1 MSCAPKGTPRL
12 ARRLIIGLAALQAVL
27 VIVLILTEPLRE
39 SSRPGDLLPWLAA
52 EQAGQILAPAI
63 GRNAAGNLALQVTP
77 ELRDYM
83 QARPAFWFVV
93 TDGDRL
99 LRGGAVQDRNK
110 DVVDDDGVVVPS
122 RMSGQGAPM
131 LLATP
136 AGRVGA
142 MLGNAQSGLLEGL
155 AVWLADRLWHGL
167 VGLLLLA
174 LGNAVV
180 ILLLVRFLLRPVR
193 AAAAAAQALQ
203 PEQRGMALPEEG
215 VPAEI
220 LPLVSATNAAL
231 ARLEHAHAQQRR
243 FIANAAHELRTPI
256 AILTLRLDALPDDAL
271 RQRLQQDLQR
281 LTLLAVQL
289 LDLERLQHAGPPR
302 GRVEL
307 VALAREVMAEMA
319 PLAVDGGHELAFSS
333 ALPRLEVAGDEQAL
347 RSVFSNLI
355 GNALTHGGPANQVA
369 LRILADRS
377 LEVAD
382 RGPGIPPEARDKIF
396 EPFQRG
402 ARNGPGAGLGL
413 AIVRQVLQ
421 AHGAGIRLVEAG
433 IPDGGPDGGLG
444 GLPGACFRI
453 TF

>member
-1 MSCAPKGTPRL
+1 MPRGTPRL
-12 ARRLIIGLAALQAVL
+12 SRRLIIGLGLLQATLVL
-27 VIVLILTEPLRE
+27 ALIVTEPLRE
-39 SSRPGDLLPWLAA
+39 NNRPLNLLSWLAA

-63 GRNAAGNLALQVTP
+63 GRNAAGNLALQTTP
-77 ELRDYM
+77 ELRDYL
-83 QARPAFWFVV
+83 ASRPDFWFVV

-122 RMSGQGAPM
+122 RMSGQASPM
-131 LLATP
+131 LLVTP

-155 AVWLADRLWHGL
+155 SFWLADRLWHGL

-174 LGNAVV
+174 AGNALV
-180 ILLLVRFLLRPVR
+180 IVLGVRFLLRPVR
-193 AAAAAAQALQ
+193 AAADAARALQ
-203 PEQRGMALPEEG
+203 PAQRGLVLPEDG

-243 FIANAAHELRTPI
+243 FMANAAHELRTPI
-256 AILTLRLDALPDDAL
+256 AILALRLDAVPDDAL
-271 RQRLQQDLQR
+271 RERLQQDVRR
-281 LTLLAVQL
+281 LTLLANQL
-289 LDLERLQHAGPPR
+289 LDLQRLQQADPAWERLD
-302 GRVEL
+302 L
-307 VALAREVMAEMA
+307 VALSREVLAEMA
-319 PLAVDGGHELAFSS
+319 PLAVDGGHELVFAS
-333 ALPRLEVAGDEQAL
+333 ALPRLEVRADDQAL

-355 GNALTHGGPANQVA
+355 GNALTHGGPASQVTV
-369 LRILADRS
+369 RINPDRS

-382 RGPGIPPEARDKIF
+382 RGPGIPPEVRDKIF

-402 ARNGPGAGLGL
+402 MRDGPGAGLGL

-421 AHGAGIRLVEAG
+421 AHGAGIRLMETGA
-433 IPDGGPDGGLG
+433 
-444 GLPGACFRI
+444 GACFRI
-453 TF
+453 EFPEAQPL